1 MKSSR
6 PPQNYRS
13 SLQKR
18 AALPASFTR
27 VTFLVSVFTLYW
39 KIGQLTKKKETAARA
54 LATTIMMSGK
64 LWLISKLCSP
74 EIGVK
79 VYSSGCRPIGE
90 VSLQAQVVLLANG
103 ERQELLGRRLPRP
116 YKSSII
122 PQWPPT
128 TAQHLLRNLSQGNHL
143 SERSE
148 IFSRKILTSNCVCPL
163 FVGSSSLTSWRGT
176 GNWKRTKKWTWRKRT
191 PSLILNR
198 RI

>member
-27 VTFLVSVFTLYW
+27 VTFLTVFTW

-64 LWLISKLCSP
+64 LCLISKLCSP

-103 ERQELLGRRLPRP
+103 ERQELFGRRLPRP

-128 TAQHLLRNLSQGNHL
+128 TAHLLRNPSQGNQIFFQAKYSQVIVSDYYHL
-143 SERSE
+143 
-148 IFSRKILTSNCVCPL
+148 
-163 FVGSSSLTSWRGT
+163 
-176 GNWKRTKKWTWRKRT
+176 
-191 PSLILNR
+191 
-198 RI
+198 

>member
-6 PPQNYRS
+6 PPQNYRR

-27 VTFLVSVFTLYW
+27 VTFLTVFTW

-148 IFSRKILTSNCVCPL
+148 IFPRKIFTSNCVCPL

-176 GNWKRTKKWTWRKRT
+176 GNWKRMKKWTWRKRT
-191 PSLILNR
+191 PSLILSR

>member
-6 PPQNYRS
+6 PPQNYRR

-27 VTFLVSVFTLYW
+27 VTFLVSFTVFTLYW

-128 TAQHLLRNLSQGNHL
+128 TAHLLRNPSQGNLL

-148 IFSRKILTSNCVCPL
+148 IFFPQNIDK
-163 FVGSSSLTSWRGT
+163 
-176 GNWKRTKKWTWRKRT
+176 
-191 PSLILNR
+191 
-198 RI
+198 